1 MGKKAR
7 RGVRAALFPASSLTS
22 MVANGLQAMSGVD
35 RDRITVDPPGHV
47 HDSLALD
54 DRNGSTG
61 EWDYLLGIDERHWP
75 VIGVEVHPAT
85 NGEVASVIAKQQRSV
100 AVLQAHMPVVEIRRW
115 IWISSGKDTV
125 SRGSTEWRKLI
136 KARIELVGRHLSLP

>member
-1 MGKKAR
+1 MGKKRR
-7 RGVRAALFPASSLTS
+7 RGVRASLFPASSLAS
-22 MVANGLQAMSGVD
+22 LVANGLQAVSGID
-35 RDRITVDPPGHV
+35 RGRITVDPHDHV

-54 DRNGSTG
+54 GRDGSTG
-61 EWDYLLGIDERHWP
+61 EWDYLLGIDEPQRP

-85 NGEVASVIAKQQRSV
+85 NGEVAAVIAKQQRSV
-100 AVLQAHMPVVEIRRW
+100 LALRTHMAVTHIRRW

>member
-1 MGKKAR
+1 MAKKRR
-7 RGVRAALFPASSLTS
+7 RGVRAALFPASHLHEL
-22 MVANGLQAMSGVD
+22 VENGLRAMSGVD
-35 RDRITVDPPGHV
+35 RDRISVEPSSHV
-47 HDSLALD
+47 QDSLALD
-54 DRNGSTG
+54 DRHGSTG
-61 EWDYLLGIDERHWP
+61 EWDYLIGTDDQHRP

-85 NGEVASVIAKQQRSV
+85 NGEVARVIAKQQRS
-100 AVLQAHMPVVEIRRW
+100 AAALQAHMAVASIRRW

>member
-1 MGKKAR
+1 MGKKRR
-7 RGVRAALFPASSLTS
+7 RGVRAALFPASSLTNL
-22 MVANGLQAMSGVD
+22 VANGLQAVSGID
-35 RDRITVDPPGHV
+35 RDRITVDPSDHV

-54 DRNGSTG
+54 RRDRSTG
-61 EWDYLLGIDERHWP
+61 EWDYLLGVDEQQRP

-85 NGEVASVIAKQQRSV
+85 NGEVAAVIAKQQRSV
-100 AVLQAHMPVVEIRRW
+100 LVLRNHMAVTDIRRW

-125 SRGSTEWRKLI
+125 SRGSAEWRKLI

>member
-1 MGKKAR
+1 MAKKRR
-7 RGVRAALFPASSLTS
+7 RGVHAALFPASSLAEL
-22 MVANGLQAMSGVD
+22 VENGLQAVSGVD
-35 RDRITVDPPGHV
+35 RDRLTVDPPSHV
-47 HDSLALD
+47 HNSLALD
-54 DRNGSTG
+54 GRDGSTG
-61 EWDYLLGIDERHWP
+61 EWDYLIGIDEQHRP

-85 NGEVASVIAKQQRSV
+85 NGEVSRVIAKQQRSV

-115 IWISSGKDTV
+115 VWISSGKDTV